1 MHEWKRNCMQEQF
14 REYNGQIS
22 QMFSISY
29 VQHLLKK
36 KKKYT
41 GKTFKKKR
49 SNQQSDELRSLN

>member
-1 MHEWKRNCMQEQF
+1 MQEQF
-14 REYNGQIS
+14 REYNGHIS